1 MAHSAHPQLPSAN
14 HQIMAAFVAH
24 GFAGAIEAWLRDD
37 TGSKEDLIR
46 AAVACAPTW
55 WG

>member
-1 MAHSAHPQLPSAN
+1 MARSTDPGMPGAN

-24 GFAGAIEAWLRDD
+24 GFAGAIEAWLGDD
-37 TGSKEDLIR
+37 TVTKEDLID

-55 WG
+55 WS